1 MNRTPRRRT
10 GRALP
15 AAVGA
20 LALITLTACGG
31 SGFEEGSGGAS
42 SEGGEAG
49 GLQVLIGSSGEA
61 ETDAVTEAA
70 TAWGEGAGTEVTVT
84 AASDLPQQLSQG
96 FASSTP
102 PDVFYV
108 PSDLFAAWAE
118 AGSLL
123 PYGGQLE
130 SAQDFYPNLTASF
143 TTEDGTVYCAPK
155 DFSTLALI
163 IDDAAWAEAGL
174 TEADVPT
181 TWEQLADVAQRLTR
195 EGRPGLVTSSEFQRL
210 GAFMAQAGGGL
221 VSEDGRATADT
232 PENLAALE
240 YVRSL
245 LASGAMA
252 FAADVGAG
260 WGGEAIGTG
269 AAAMTIEGNWIVGGV
284 SADYPDL
291 EYTVAELPAGPA
303 GKGTLAFTTCWGVA
317 TDSPDQEVAV
327 ELVRA
332 LTSTDQQLAFTEAFG
347 VMPSV
352 GSAAEGFS
360 TQFPE
365 QAAFLAGA
373 EYATPVPNQA
383 GVADVITDLN
393 AQLETLA
400 TGDPQAILS
409 STQANLDAVLGS

>member
-1 MNRTPRRRT
+1 MTRTARRRAT
-10 GRALP
+10 LGTTA
-15 AAVGA
+15 GT
-20 LALITLTACGG
+20 LALLTLTACGG
-31 SGFEEGSGGAS
+31 SGFDEGGAAQQ
-42 SEGGEAG
+42 GGDDAG

-61 ETDAVTEAA
+61 ETNAVTEAA
-70 TAWGEGAGTEVTVT
+70 TAWGEEAGQEVTVT

-96 FASSTP
+96 FASATP

-108 PSDLFAAWAE
+108 PSDLFAGYAE

-123 PYGGQLE
+123 PYGEQLE
-130 SAQDFYPNLTASF
+130 AAGDFYPNLTEPF

-155 DFSTLALI
+155 DFSTLALV

-181 TWEQLADVAQRLTR
+181 TWEQLAAVAQRLTR

-210 GAFMAQAGGGL
+210 GAFMVQAGGGL
-221 VSEDGRATADT
+221 VSEDGTATADT

-240 YVRSL
+240 YVKSL
-245 LASGAMA
+245 LSSGAMA

-284 SADYPDL
+284 SADFPDL
-291 EYTVAELPAGPA
+291 DYTVAELPAGPA

-317 TDSPDQEVAV
+317 ADSPNQEDAVA
-327 ELVRA
+327 LVQA

-352 GSAAEGFS
+352 QSAASGFS
-360 TQFPE
+360 SQFPE
-365 QAAFLAGA
+365 QSAFLTGA
-373 EYATPVPNQA
+373 EYATPVPNQP

-400 TGDPQAILS
+400 TADPQAILS
-409 STQANLDAVLGS
+409 STQANLDAVLGG